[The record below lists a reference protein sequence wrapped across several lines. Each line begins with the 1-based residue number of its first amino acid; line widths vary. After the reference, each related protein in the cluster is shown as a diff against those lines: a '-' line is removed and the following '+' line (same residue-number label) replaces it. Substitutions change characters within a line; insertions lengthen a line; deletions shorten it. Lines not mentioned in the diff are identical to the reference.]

1 MYLRRLDIQGFKTFA
16 GHTLFEF
23 QPGVTAVVGPNGSGK
38 SNLVDAVRWALGE
51 QSAGAL
57 RCKRTEDLIFSGG
70 GRRAPA
76 GFAEVSLTIDNSD
89 RLLPLPYG
97 EVTITRRATR
107 SGDNEYF
114 INRNRVRLRD
124 VQEAIAPISGAYTI
138 INQGLVDAAL
148 NLRPRERRRL
158 FEDAAEI
165 SVFEQR
171 RADAERRL
179 RETSANVARCTD
191 ILAELEPRLRS
202 LKRQAA
208 LARSHRDLT
217 AELHGLLERHY
228 ASLWLTAHAERVAAE
243 QEAQR
248 LAGVLAA
255 RQAEALAASA
265 ELQQV
270 RDDLRTLRERLGALH
285 AESSALH
292 ARAELAQRHLAVGNE
307 KLSSIARRVED
318 QERLLR
324 ELERQRADQQA
335 EQELVAG
342 HLAEAERR
350 LTGARNELAALETRR
365 SERAAERRAARQA
378 FDVARRSE
386 IEAVTA
392 LEEQQRQLRLA
403 AEQREE
409 LSREQIVAR
418 QALDMANDTLV
429 TRRAEDDQTAA
440 HVATCECAVADAV
453 ALVDL
458 RHGEVD
464 RMRQQRATAAEALDA
479 ARRAH
484 ADLEAQAETLNRL
497 HRSYAGVFA
506 GVRAAMRWAE
516 ARQRTGFALVAALL
530 RVPAELETAIEVAL
544 GSRLQNIVVDR
555 WEDAE
560 DAIEALKHSGE
571 GRATFLPLDTIRRRG
586 ADNIH
591 ARNVT
596 APADDAAPGAGD
608 EVVGVAAD
616 LVACD
621 ERYRPVAEF
630 LLGRTLVVRDMRI
643 ARRELQ
649 RLAGGWTIVTLTG
662 EQVNSGGAVTGGS
675 PTKESGTLRRERELR
690 EMPGRLASAAQTVEQ
705 AQEAHLAAVAACS
718 AAEGRL
724 HDAGQEQRQA
734 SRALDQARAA
744 AAQARRA
751 VQDAEADLALHQRRV
766 TRVEDD
772 LSTLQDRAQMLT
784 AEQEALERR
793 VAEVRATVER
803 LRAEEELQSA
813 ADAAAEEALATLR
826 ASQADAEGEVRASRA
841 LLNAGAQTLARLDDQ
856 LAAAAQR
863 IAEYGRER
871 AALIAELAQSDAE
884 HHALLAQIDELRER
898 IGPAEAALAELE
910 RRREE
915 LESYEDRLTAA
926 LIDTEATYNRAAVEA
941 QRARD
946 RLDTLWERAAGDA
959 IDIDAVVRARS
970 DTPPTGVPDAAGT
983 DSATDATLTGDLHT
997 RILELKGRISRLGI
1011 INPLALEE
1019 HDEAA
1024 ARYDFLTG
1032 QIHDLRSASA
1042 TLDELITE
1050 LDSAIQTRFETTFHA
1065 VAAEFERSFTRLF
1078 GGGEARLLLTR
1089 DDGEEGDGNGGSER
1103 HTIAALGVDIIA
1115 RPPGKRL
1122 QHLALLSGGER
1133 ALTAAALLFAILKVN
1148 PSPFCVLDEV
1158 DAALDETN
1166 VGRFREALAELTAQ
1180 TQFLVVTHNRG
1191 TIEIAD
1197 AIYGVTM
1204 GDDGA
1209 SRVLSLKLEEV
1220 GR

>member
-16 GHTLFEF
+16 SHTPFEF

-107 SGDNEYF
+107 SGDNEYY

-179 RETSANVARCTD
+179 RETNANVARCAD
-191 ILAELEPRLRS
+191 ILTELEPRLRS

-208 LARSHRDLT
+208 LARSHRDLS
-217 AELHGLLERHY
+217 AELRLLLERHY
-228 ASLWLTAHAERVAAE
+228 ASLWLAAHTERATAE

-248 LAGVLAA
+248 RAGALTAC
-255 RQAEALAASA
+255 QAEVMAASA

-270 RDDLRTLRERLGALH
+270 RDDVRALRERLGALH

-292 ARAELAQRHLAVGNE
+292 TRAELAQRHLAVGHE
-307 KLSSIARRVED
+307 RLSSIARRMED
-318 QERLLR
+318 QERVLR
-324 ELERQRADQQA
+324 ELERQRSDQQA

-342 HLAEAERR
+342 RLAETEQR
-350 LTGARNELAALETRR
+350 LNGARNELAALEARR

-378 FDVARRSE
+378 FDVARRAE
-386 IEAVTA
+386 IEAATA

-403 AEQREE
+403 DEQQEQ
-409 LSREQIVAR
+409 LIREQAVAR
-418 QALDMANDTLV
+418 QALDAANDTLIA
-429 TRRAEDDQTAA
+429 RRAEYDQAAAYVAA
-440 HVATCECAVADAV
+440 HERLAAGAA
-453 ALVDL
+453 ALVD
-458 RHGEVD
+458 RMHGEVD
-464 RMRQQRATAAEALDA
+464 RLRQQRAIAVEALDA

-497 HRSYAGVFA
+497 HRSYAGTFA

-516 ARQRTGFALVAALL
+516 ARQRNGFALVATLL
-530 RVPAELETAIEVAL
+530 RVPVELETAIEVAL

-560 DAIEALKHSGE
+560 EAIEALRRSGE

-586 ADNIH
+586 ADH
-591 ARNVT
+591 AYSGNVA
-596 APADDAAPGAGD
+596 APADHAASGAGD
-608 EVVGVAAD
+608 EVLGVAAD

-649 RLAGGWTIVTLTG
+649 RMSGGWTIVTLTG
-662 EQVNSGGAVTGGS
+662 EQVTSGGAVTGGAS
-675 PTKESGTLRRERELR
+675 TKESGTLRRERELR
-690 EMPGRLASAAQTVEQ
+690 EMPARLATAAQLVEQ
-705 AQEAHLAAVAACS
+705 AQTAHLAAVEES
-718 AAEGRL
+718 NAAERRL
-724 HDAGQEQRQA
+724 HDAGQEQRHA

-751 VQDAEADLALHQRRV
+751 VHDAEADLALYQRRV
-766 TRVEDD
+766 ARVDDD
-772 LSTLQDRAQMLT
+772 LTTVQARTQMLA
-784 AEQEALERR
+784 AEQEALDRR
-793 VAEVRATVER
+793 VAEARATVER
-803 LRAEEELQSA
+803 LRAEEELQGA
-813 ADAAAEEALATLR
+813 ADAAAEEALAAIRATL
-826 ASQADAEGEVRASRA
+826 ADAEGEVRAGRA
-841 LLNAGAQTLARLDDQ
+841 VLNAGAQTLARLDDQ
-856 LAAAAQR
+856 LATAAQR
-863 IAEYGRER
+863 IAEYGREH
-871 AALIAELAQSDAE
+871 ATLAEELTQRDGE
-884 HHALLAQIDELRER
+884 HHALLAQIDQLRER

-910 RRREE
+910 HRREQ
-915 LESYEDRLTAA
+915 LESREDKLTAA
-926 LIDTEATYNRAAVEA
+926 LIDAEAMYNRAAVEA

-946 RLDTLWERAAGDA
+946 RLDTLWERAAGDD
-959 IDIDAVVRARS
+959 IDIDAVARARS
-970 DTPPTGVPDAAGT
+970 DASPAGAPDAAETG
-983 DSATDATLTGDLHT
+983 SATDATPAGDLHE

-1019 HDEAA
+1019 YDEAA

-1032 QIHDLRSASA
+1032 QIHDLRAASA

-1050 LDSAIQTRFETTFHA
+1050 LDSAIQTRFETTFRA

-1089 DDGEEGDGNGGSER
+1089 DDGDEGDGNGGSER

-1148 PSPFCVLDEV
+1148 PSPFCILDEV

-1180 TQFLVVTHNRG
+1180 TQFLIVTHNRS

-1209 SRVLSLKLEEV
+1209 SRVLSLKFEEIEQ
-1220 GR
+1220 